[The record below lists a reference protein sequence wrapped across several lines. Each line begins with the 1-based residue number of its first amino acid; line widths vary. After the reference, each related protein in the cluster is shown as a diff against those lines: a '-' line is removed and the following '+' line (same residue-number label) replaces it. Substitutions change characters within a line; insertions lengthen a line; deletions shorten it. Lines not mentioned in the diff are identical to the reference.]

1 MSVSWVSEK
10 ATGKLPGCA
19 AGKASL
25 PLLVGLFKQYA
36 ASDHFDCKR
45 QALNGERE
53 GRAPVRRD
61 SSCQQGLVNDRQEG
75 WQGSFHSLLMLAS
88 VSQRCMQSQLFIG
101 TRMPHWQKC
110 SVDLWLVLQVWC
122 SLSR

>member
-1 MSVSWVSEK
+1 MSVSRVSEK

-25 PLLVGLFKQYA
+25 SLLVDLFKQYA
-36 ASDHFDCKR
+36 ASDHFDCER
-45 QALNGERE
+45 QALNGERERE

-61 SSCQQGLVNDRQEG
+61 SSFQQGLVNDRQEG
-75 WQGSFHSLLMLAS
+75 WRGSFHSPLMLVS
-88 VSQRCMQSQLFIG
+88 VCMQSQLLIG